1 MPNVKGSVVRRMQ
14 RKRISGRCG
23 VCGGELC
30 DKVGKVRP
38 TNACVTRQA
47 AREKEL
53 SACVCLGILGEDNLV
68 HIFNFLC
75 LRDLMNVSR
84 TCKIFNEL
92 AHTKHLWT
100 HVSLRSTR
108 ISRTSWQRAVQM
120 FNIFGTRRLDVT
132 NINNYVD
139 NLTYWKIVVLP
150 ALSHIKSLRQLH
162 FLWGHLPANQLEEVT
177 KCLPHLETLVVERVV
192 CSLDKWP
199 PWTINICETP
209 ALLDFGKF
217 CSMKNLQNLQL
228 KAVGGIRLP
237 SFSFSRGLSKLS
249 ELTSLRVLSLT
260 TLQDVPAKKFDFLP
274 SLVHLHTLRLGNCTH
289 WDLEVYKNLGELT
302 GLEYLYL
309 ENGGASPKISAA
321 LVNLTSNSLFFAQLG
336 VNTFDARRR
345 KLTHSFAA
353 RLLASGNDII
363 SLLLHSDAFPRSQFW
378 RRYCQLKVLE
388 LVIFILPVDLSI
400 ILPSMPHLHTVVL
413 VPHMEDDMGEVNG
426 NCLRIIQSL
435 GSCSQLRKLRWGVP
449 THHRHQSH
457 TEDNTESIPVPHGCV
472 SWRTANQTA
481 LGDDGKDAN
490 CLANKGNSSKL
501 KDQNNGSRPS
511 SHTMKLRSS
520 RTSNAGSTTRRVDK
534 KVEPTDDQNVPN
546 TSDSRPTCKEVAS
559 VSRPHHRVRADN
571 VFWPASPDEG
581 EVLVS
586 VNQLNSVLKPRF
598 PKAEVSVSRIYVAEQ

>member
-1 MPNVKGSVVRRMQ
+1 MPNVKGSVVRCMQ

-53 SACVCLGILGEDNLV
+53 SACVCLGILGQDNLL

-75 LRDLMNVSR
+75 LRDLMDVSI

-108 ISRTSWQRAVQM
+108 ISSCSWQRVVQM

-309 ENGGASPKISAA
+309 ENGGASPDISAA
-321 LVNLTSNSLFFAQLG
+321 LVNLT
-336 VNTFDARRR
+336 R
-345 KLTHSFAA
+345 
-353 RLLASGNDII
+353 
-363 SLLLHSDAFPRSQFW
+363 
-378 RRYCQLKVLE
+378 LKVLE

-435 GSCSQLRKLRWGVP
+435 GSCSQLRKLSWGVT

-457 TEDNTESIPVPHGCV
+457 TDDNTESIPVPHGCV

-501 KDQNNGSRPS
+501 KDQKNGSRPS

-534 KVEPTDDQNVPN
+534 KVEPTDDQNVSN

-598 PKAEVSVSRIYVAEQ
+598 PEAEVSVSRIYVAEQ